1 MLPAF
6 QISTSLLSWDALAS
20 AAPLETRSILGLMGI
35 LLLVFGSRST
45 RLVSAAPGALLGITL
60 ASLVLSDQSLGV
72 QIGGALAAGVAGG
85 VVAMLVQSIA
95 LRCAGA
101 LIGGIGATVVF
112 PMLSSQALPPWWLP
126 LAGAIIGGLL
136 LPRLFNA
143 ALSILSPVLG
153 AMCLTFALGL
163 EQSHQLY
170 GIVGFSILGFA
181 MPFLFTAKKTEPES

>member
-6 QISTSLLSWDALAS
+6 QISTSLLSWDALAN

-181 MPFLFTAKKTEPES
+181 MPFLFTAKKPEPES

>member
-6 QISTSLLSWDALAS
+6 QISTSLLSWDALAN

-163 EQSHQLY
+163 EQNHQLY

-181 MPFLFTAKKTEPES
+181 MPFLFAAKKPEPES